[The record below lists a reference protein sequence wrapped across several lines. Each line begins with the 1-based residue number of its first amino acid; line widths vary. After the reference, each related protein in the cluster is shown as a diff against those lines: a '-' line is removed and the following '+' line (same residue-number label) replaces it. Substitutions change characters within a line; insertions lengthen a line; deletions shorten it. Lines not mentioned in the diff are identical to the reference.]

1 MSDLLRRGFFPAFV
15 TALAAWAAWAADGG
29 PARLL
34 GLDGPAV
41 EGVGLVAAILVGWS
55 AVAAAERVLPFRRD
69 WNRPHGDVPSDVAF
83 LVTGATVHSLAQP
96 LLGLAGAALLRAW
109 QGPGGGGLWPTSWPL
124 LAQLALAL
132 VVAELGHWLFHKV
145 SHEHDL
151 VWRVHAAH
159 HAAPRLYWLNATRFH
174 PVDLFALIACQVLP
188 LLALG
193 IGAPALAA
201 YTIFTSV
208 YGQLQHGNVD
218 LDTRALDG
226 VFSTPALHRWHHA
239 DEARIA
245 NANYGAVLI
254 VWDRIFG
261 TFRDPGRPFDGRVG
275 LDGLPGFPAGWVDQL
290 LSPVRWAEARR
301 PPEGHRS
308 DA

>member
-1 MSDLLRRGFFPAFV
+1 MTS
-15 TALAAWAAWAADGG
+15 LAAWAAWAAGGG
-29 PARLL
+29 PARSL
-34 GLDGPAV
+34 GLEGAAGD
-41 EGVGLVAAILVGWS
+41 GVGLVAAILVGWS
-55 AVAAAERVLPFRRD
+55 AVAAAERFLPFRPE
-69 WNRPHGDVPSDVAF
+69 WNRSHGDVPADLGWLA
-83 LVTGATVHSLAQP
+83 TGASIHSLSGP

-109 QGPGGGGLWPTSWPL
+109 QGPGGGGIWPTSWPL

-132 VVAELGHWLFHKV
+132 VVAELGHWIFHKV

-174 PVDLFALIACQVLP
+174 PVDLFALIACQVVP
-188 LLALG
+188 LFALG
-193 IGAPALAA
+193 IGAPAFAA

-218 LDTRALDG
+218 LDTRGLDR

-239 DEARIA
+239 DDVRVA

-254 VWDRIFG
+254 LWDRLFG
-261 TFRDPGRPFDGRVG
+261 TFFDPSRPFEGRVG
-275 LDGLPGFPAGWVDQL
+275 LDGLPGFPTSWVGQL
-290 LSPVRWAEARR
+290 LSPVRWAEA
-301 PPEGHRS
+301 HRAR
-308 DA
+308 DVVRTEARG

>member
-1 MSDLLRRGFFPAFV
+1 VPA
-15 TALAAWAAWAADGG
+15 D
-29 PARLL
+29 
-34 GLDGPAV
+34 
-41 EGVGLVAAILVGWS
+41 VGWL
-55 AVAAAERVLPFRRD
+55 AV
-69 WNRPHGDVPSDVAF
+69 
-83 LVTGATVHSLAQP
+83 GATVHSLAQP
-96 LLGLAGAALLRAW
+96 VLGVVGAMLLRAW
-109 QGPGGGGLWPTSWPL
+109 QGPGGSGIWPTSWPL
-124 LAQLALAL
+124 AAQLALAL
-132 VVAELGHWLFHKV
+132 LVAELGHWLFHKV

-174 PVDLFALIACQVLP
+174 PIDLSALIACQVLP

-218 LDTRALDG
+218 LDTRAFDR
-226 VFSTPALHRWHHA
+226 VFSTPSLHRWHHA

-254 VWDRIFG
+254 LWDRVFG
-261 TFRDPGRPFDGRVG
+261 TFHDPGRPFDGAVG
-275 LDGLPGFPAGWVDQL
+275 LDGLPGFPSDWLGQL
-290 LSPVRWAEARR
+290 LSPVRWAEA
-301 PPEGHRS
+301 HRAPS
-308 DA
+308 VGATPVARG